1 MHATVCIDF
10 SMSKNFFLQ
19 ADLDMIQAEKCAQKN
34 WKFPT
39 ENSLSSQERIREREK
54 GEMAQRR
61 TPLCDDGTRRVA
73 RARDVVGSFL
83 PSFPTKPK

>member
-1 MHATVCIDF
+1 LHRFQYV
-10 SMSKNFFLQ
+10 KNFFLQ
-19 ADLDMIQAEKCAQKN
+19 ADLYMIQAEKCAQFFL
-34 WKFPT
+34 KFPT
-39 ENSLSSQERIREREK
+39 QNSLSSQERIREREK

-61 TPLCDDGTRRVA
+61 TPLCDDGTRRVP